1 MSNKVLERKI
11 QMKTTGLIL
20 RAYAKNKGFIGKELA
35 EKLGI
40 SSTFLSYILNDN
52 RSPNATMLDKLRE
65 VLEIRDKDMADI
77 KFYEAYRSSHPLIQ
91 MKLIEQ
97 QEEIER
103 LKNLLLEFKD
113 LEKLKILLKDC
124 GFEYKK

>member
-1 MSNKVLERKI
+1 
-11 QMKTTGLIL
+11 MKTTGLIL